1 MTTFLELVIA
11 PAILP
16 WLIVLI
22 TDLVET
28 RLDRA
33 EDFRA
38 RRHAIEHPATGAHP
52 V

>member
-1 MTTFLELVIA
+1 MTTFIELVIA

-22 TDLVET
+22 TDHVET

-33 EDFRA
+33 EEFRA
-38 RRHAIEHPATGAHP
+38 RHAIAHYATGGHP

>member
-1 MTTFLELVIA
+1 MTTFIELVIA

-22 TDLVET
+22 TDYVET
-28 RLDRA
+28 RLDREEEA
-33 EDFRA
+33 RA
-38 RRHAIEHPATGAHP
+38 RRDIERSAMGGHS